1 MYNDVYP
8 NILLA
13 RNLDMNKVFICNSL
27 FYTRYRLKWE
37 DKDYNKNEL
46 KDMIQSLININVSK
60 DKILIRL
67 VDSYNY
73 SVNIRGC
80 RNQYFIDTI
89 KEFYDINEFNN
100 LVKKRNDKSIYKN
113 K

>member
-37 DKDYNKNEL
+37 QEDYNKNEL
-46 KDMIQSLININVSK
+46 KEMIQSLININVPK

-80 RNQYFIDTI
+80 HNQYFIDTI
-89 KEFYDINEFNN
+89 KEFYDIDEFNR
-100 LVKKRNDKSIYKN
+100 LVDERNKKSIYKI